1 MKRFDSETPLD
12 FAYLLDDLSR
22 MARARNYLAWQY
34 QLIERYLGRRVVE
47 VGCGTGN
54 LTGLLLQSREVIA
67 VDIQP
72 ECVRRVRA
80 RFRGR
85 ANFRAELCGPPHPD
99 FLELRHLHP
108 DSCVCLNVLEHVEHD
123 VEALAAMGEILP
135 EGAPIVV
142 LVPAFEPLYGTI
154 DFRLGHYRRYTKT
167 SLAEA
172 AEAAGLEI
180 AHARYL
186 NLPGFFGWWANAR
199 IFRRATQSSAQIA
212 VFDRVIAP
220 LSARLERVL
229 PPPFGQSVLAVLRKR
244 RSER

>member
-1 MKRFDSETPLD
+1 MKRFDSEIPLD
-12 FAYLLDDLSR
+12 FSYLLDDLSR

-34 QLIERYLGRRVVE
+34 KTIAPELGRRVVE

-85 ANFRAELCGPPHPD
+85 ANFRAELCGPPDPD
-99 FLELRHLHP
+99 FLELRRLEP
-108 DSCVCLNVLEHVEHD
+108 DSCVCLNVLEHVDRD
-123 VEALAAMGEILP
+123 VEALTAMGAILP
-135 EGAPIVV
+135 EGAPIIV
-142 LVPAFEPLYGTI
+142 LVPAFEALYGPI
-154 DFRLGHYRRYTKT
+154 DFRLGHYRRYTKA
-167 SLAEA
+167 SLART

-186 NLPGFFGWWANAR
+186 NLPGFFAWWANAR
-199 IFRRATQSSAQIA
+199 IFRRKVQSSTQIA
-212 VFDRVIAP
+212 LFDGVIAP
-220 LSARLERVL
+220 VASRLERAF
-229 PPPFGQSVLAVLRKR
+229 PAPFGQSLIAVLRKR
-244 RSER
+244 APER